1 MQPFGSSQPVK
12 QKAPPLR
19 FSMRSLKLSCIRD
32 GHSVDVAAD
41 PSHGWDDFQ
50 KLLKK
55 KFGMS
60 VWLKY
65 MNRQKETVAVC
76 DSTSYREFL
85 AFCRLRALKDGV
97 EEVRRRKSSASRCII

>member
-1 MQPFGSSQPVK
+1 
-12 QKAPPLR
+12 
-19 FSMRSLKLSCIRD
+19 MRSLKLACIRD
-32 GHSVDVAAD
+32 GHSVDVVAD

-60 VWLKY
+60 VWLRY
-65 MNRQKETVAVC
+65 SNRQKELVAVC
-76 DSTSYREFL
+76 DAASYRDFL

-97 EEVRRRKSSASRCII
+97 EEVRNFFARKPAFHFLRQYSHICSGFGFS

>member
-1 MQPFGSSQPVK
+1 MHQRHHPETFPSFAV
-12 QKAPPLR
+12 
-19 FSMRSLKLSCIRD
+19 MRSLKLACIRD

-41 PSHGWDDFQ
+41 PSHGWDEFQ

-60 VWLKY
+60 VWLRY
-65 MNRQKETVAVC
+65 TNRQKETVMVC
-76 DSTSYREFL
+76 DATSYREFL

-97 EEVRRRKSSASRCII
+97 EEVRCARARTHTPALVRQ